1 MAGTADL
8 KHLDD
13 RFGQII
19 SSQSESHSMMRT
31 LLTCAGIPFFPSA
44 TTTVSPRIGAFPLS
58 FCILAR
64 SLFSRRVNFN
74 DYISLDARALF
85 ERCFVPLA
93 AVKYREG
100 ARIYYFEDSI
110 RSFVEVNRLLTGEM
124 LRRRMRYFL
133 SGCFSYVSINFEQF
147 ARHESHW
154 FRVEKRKK

>member
-74 DYISLDARALF
+74 DYISLDARARARVIREMFRSPGGGEVSRGRANLLF
-85 ERCFVPLA
+85 RGFDPL
-93 AVKYREG
+93 VR
-100 ARIYYFEDSI
+100 
-110 RSFVEVNRLLTGEM
+110 
-124 LRRRMRYFL
+124 
-133 SGCFSYVSINFEQF
+133 
-147 ARHESHW
+147 
-154 FRVEKRKK
+154 